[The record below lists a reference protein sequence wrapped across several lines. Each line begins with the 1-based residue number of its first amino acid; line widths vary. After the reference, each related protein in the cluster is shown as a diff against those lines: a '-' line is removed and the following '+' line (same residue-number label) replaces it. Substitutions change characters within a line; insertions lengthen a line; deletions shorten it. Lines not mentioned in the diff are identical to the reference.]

1 MVWRYDPHKQIMS
14 LLGKKRFIMVNLL
27 LYFCINIYMYE
38 YFAYISVCSP
48 HAYLI
53 SMEAGTGA
61 RMVMRHHLGA
71 GNRTQ
76 VMWLRCSSPL
86 SYLNSLVEKHSW
98 LHFLVCSCPSVFWM
112 WWHSMRA
119 LEIIQPQHYLPWL
132 LSPWRK
138 IDSDL
143 SLCTY

>member
-1 MVWRYDPHKQIMS
+1 MS
-14 LLGKKRFIMVNLL
+14 LLEKKKVHYSKFTFVFL
-27 LYFCINIYMYE
+27 NIYMYE

-61 RMVMRHHLGA
+61 TMVMRHHLGA

-86 SYLNSLVEKHSW
+86 SYLNSLVEKHS
-98 LHFLVCSCPSVFWM
+98 
-112 WWHSMRA
+112 
-119 LEIIQPQHYLPWL
+119 
-132 LSPWRK
+132 
-138 IDSDL
+138 
-143 SLCTY
+143 